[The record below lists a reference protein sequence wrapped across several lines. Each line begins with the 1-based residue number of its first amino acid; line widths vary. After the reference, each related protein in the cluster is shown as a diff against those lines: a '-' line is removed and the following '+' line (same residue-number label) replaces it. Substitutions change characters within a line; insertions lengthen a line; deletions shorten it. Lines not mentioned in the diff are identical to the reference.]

1 MATAISGTVAAAIML
16 YLLARQHRLS
26 ASFLPVCGKIM
37 LASALMGAAIVSL
50 QFGLD
55 RLVFVP
61 AVFGLVAIVGGG
73 GAVYAVIAYIVGA
86 IPPGL
91 LRTRQGRNT

>member
-1 MATAISGTVAAAIML
+1 ML

-37 LASALMGAAIVSL
+37 LASAVMGAAIVSL

-61 AVFGLVAIVGGG
+61 AAFGLTVIVGGG
-73 GAVYAVIAYIVGA
+73 GAVYAVTAYVIGA

-91 LRTRQGRNT
+91 LRTRHDRNT

>member
-1 MATAISGTVAAAIML
+1 ML
-16 YLLARQHRLS
+16 YFWPASTVCQHPSCRY
-26 ASFLPVCGKIM
+26 AVKIM
-37 LASALMGAAIVSL
+37 LASAVMGAAIVSL

-61 AVFGLVAIVGGG
+61 AAFGLAVIVGGG
-73 GAVYAVIAYIVGA
+73 GAVYAVTAYVIGA

-91 LRTRQGRNT
+91 LRTRHDRNT